1 MNMGS
6 SEGFECKACGIK
18 FASANALAEHEK
30 MHADMKANDDTAHE
44 HFACN
49 ACGAT
54 FQSEA
59 ELKEHGQKYH
69 M

>member
-1 MNMGS
+1 MES

-18 FASANALAEHEK
+18 FASASELVEHGK
-30 MHADMKANDDTAHE
+30 MHAGMKTDDHTGHE

-54 FQSEA
+54 FHSEA